1 VPKVIPEQDIRR
13 LVRAASTLRN
23 KAIIELM
30 YATGCRAGEIV
41 AMRVEHM
48 DFRRHTVVV
57 RGMGSERRVFF
68 GDPAKK
74 ILKRYLGKRRKGVV
88 FQTDNL
94 RQRGCVTRSCGQWNG
109 YWRDYTQ
116 GLDMVRNRVKYLG
129 PSRLTR
135 VEAVKR
141 FKVLVPDPNRGQ
153 HERKRP
159 IGNYVI
165 YRIFRFA
172 SHRAGLGRITS
183 HQMRHSFATHMLDH
197 GANVKQ
203 IQALLGHSSLNT
215 TQAYTHVSTQNLAAA
230 YRKFHPRS

>member
-88 FQTDNL
+88 FQADNL
-94 RQRGCVTRSCGQWNG
+94 RQRGCVTRSCGQWNDTG
-109 YWRDYTQ
+109 AITLKDWIWF
-116 GLDMVRNRVKYLG
+116 G
-129 PSRLTR
+129 
-135 VEAVKR
+135 
-141 FKVLVPDPNRGQ
+141 
-153 HERKRP
+153 
-159 IGNYVI
+159 IG
-165 YRIFRFA
+165 
-172 SHRAGLGRITS
+172 
-183 HQMRHSFATHMLDH
+183 
-197 GANVKQ
+197 
-203 IQALLGHSSLNT
+203 LNT
-215 TQAYTHVSTQNLAAA
+215 LAPAGS
-230 YRKFHPRS
+230 RESKR